1 MKNETNNAKNVQIF
15 HLPINISTNMDININ
30 PTEVLTNTLQLV
42 QTLNLREPHFLKD
55 LYSLHDDAT
64 YLNGR
69 FPLKQQSS
77 YNIVM

>member
-1 MKNETNNAKNVQIF
+1 ME
-15 HLPINISTNMDININ
+15 INIKST
-30 PTEVLTNTLQLV
+30 EFLTNTLQLV